1 MEQTAAK
8 ESLDA
13 RVPGGTFPSPT
24 PVVPI
29 ASAREV
35 QRVLPVAA
43 PVIAAGVVAVFAA
56 ALTFAT
62 GDWSLGLLGG
72 LLVLLSASVFAEA
85 FPVPLE
91 PAGYVSLAAVFVVG
105 AAVTYDWPAAVMVAF
120 LTGAVVDV
128 IGRKPTIRVVYN
140 SANYA
145 LSGLAAGVAI
155 HLGVQG
161 GHVAW
166 MIVDVFLGAVG
177 FYAVNVLLTAAVI
190 SRWTS
195 EPFVELVSQGVR
207 TTWAAFGIMASVSLM
222 LAVLWAESP
231 FLAVALIGPLIAVAL
246 YQRSV
251 HKAMKAMRLAL
262 TDASTGLGNTRHFE
276 ELLQRYL
283 DRADEEHAPLT
294 LCLIDLDN
302 FKGINDIFGHPV
314 GDRVLSQIAARLR
327 RGGESFRIGGDEFAI
342 LLPNRDA
349 DEGFTIAQAVARRI
363 AEAKY
368 DHGGAVT
375 ASIGVATYPQKDLDR
390 AELVRVADKALYQ
403 AKGHGKNRVH
413 VYTPDIRMAP
423 AAPRPHA
430 VPGRVAGLRQAASA
444 AHAVVA
450 RDVYIGNHSH
460 NVGEL
465 AARIGHRLGL
475 DHDQVELLRVAG
487 NLHDIGKLLVP
498 EDILHKPGAL
508 TPAER
513 VVVERHSEISY
524 RMLDALS
531 IDPIALWVLHH
542 HERWDGAGYPT
553 GLSGEDIPLASRI
566 LFVADSYDTMTT
578 DRVYRAKITR
588 SAALEE
594 LDRNAGSQFDPAVV
608 LATRAEL
615 EHAPLELVLP
625 ASA

>member
-1 MEQTAAK
+1 MEQTAAPD
-8 ESLDA
+8 SLDT
-13 RVPGGTFPSPT
+13 RVPGGIPPAPT
-24 PVVPI
+24 ALLPLPG
-29 ASAREV
+29 SREV
-35 QRVLPVAA
+35 TRVLPVAA
-43 PVIAAGVVAVFAA
+43 PVIAAGVAAVLAA

-62 GDWSLGLLGG
+62 GDWGLAVIGGLIVLLGA
-72 LLVLLSASVFAEA
+72 SAFAEA

-105 AAVTYDWPAAVMVAF
+105 AAVTYGWPAAVMVAF

-128 IGRKPTIRVVYN
+128 FGRKPTIRVAYN

-145 LSGLAAGVAI
+145 LSGLAAGVAVQ
-155 HLGVQG
+155 LGMQG

-166 MIVDVFLGAVG
+166 LIVDVFLGAVG
-177 FYAVNVLLTAAVI
+177 FYVVNVLLTAAVI
-190 SRWTS
+190 SRWTG
-195 EPFVELVSQGVR
+195 EPLVELVSQGLR
-207 TTWAAFGIMASVSLM
+207 TTWAPFGIMASVSLM

-231 FLAVALIGPLIAVAL
+231 FLAVALIGPLVAVAL
-246 YQRSV
+246 YQRSM

-262 TDASTGLGNTRHFE
+262 TDAATGLGNKRHFE

-283 DRADEEHAPLT
+283 DRADEEHSPLT

-302 FKGINDIFGHPV
+302 FKGINDLFGHPV
-314 GDRVLSQIAARLR
+314 GDRVLSQIATRLR
-327 RGGESFRIGGDEFAI
+327 RGGESFRLGGDEFAI

-349 DEGFTIAQAVARRI
+349 DEGFAIAQSVARRI

-403 AKGHGKNRVH
+403 AKGHGKARVH
-413 VYTPDIRMAP
+413 VYLPDARMTP
-423 AAPRPHA
+423 AAPRPLL
-430 VPGRVAGLRQAASA
+430 VPGRVAGLRHAASA

-465 AARIGHRLGL
+465 AARIAHRLGL

-498 EDILHKPGAL
+498 EDILHKPGQL

-513 VVVERHSEISY
+513 IVVERHSEIGY

-531 IDPIALWVLHH
+531 IDPIALWVLHL
-542 HERWDGAGYPT
+542 HERWAGDGYPN
-553 GLSGEDIPLASRI
+553 GLAGEDIPIASRI

-578 DRVYRAKITR
+578 DRVYRSKVSRAE
-588 SAALEE
+588 ALDE
-594 LDRNAGSQFDPAVV
+594 LDRCAGAQFDPAVV
-608 LATRAEL
+608 AATRAEL